1 MGETT
6 VKIKCTDQKLEAIEA
21 PIIASG
27 GFNENKVHFEFCPL
41 WDGFTKTATFYVK
54 KNEVYTAAV
63 DSNGTCIV
71 PHEVTEN
78 PGNMFFGVFGVK
90 DDGTT
95 RTSEVIKYKIV
106 QGAITED
113 AKPSDPTPDIYEQ
126 ILAKMATLDTHGH
139 TIADVDGLQVELD
152 GKSENGAEE
161 TDSSVA
167 YVKSVPSNAANYAKV
182 NKIGG
187 VTRKCTNLFAYNTF
201 VANGYTTRFNVKPG
215 EVLYCAEVID
225 FPMQWGVY
233 DVNGALIGT
242 FYDLGFTNSSPLTV
256 PSNASYVEVKAYGG
270 QQGTYTQEGVCVG
283 IPNADSEHILLLN
296 DECYGVI
303 HKGDIVKIGAGYYT
317 VIEDAPAGDAE
328 IEIRISPA
336 LADPDINGEAY
347 LATANEVQAAMQKY
361 ASLYIGYEPYSGGL
375 RSAPVTEVESVGVN
389 LFKAEFGGEGYTLSG
404 YGDALEAVDA
414 NTISYIPKNGQG
426 ADYIRF
432 AQKYTSGVYTLSN
445 KGKAPRQMFWLYDA
459 FGNNISAQYQF
470 SFGATYNAY
479 YEGFFSEVDKLV
491 ITVPDGVSFWRYGVF
506 FQVDN
511 NNKVTISEIQVSK
524 GENTPYRPYTHNTI
538 LIPEAV
544 QSLDGYGEG
553 VNESVYNYIDLDAK
567 QFVKRVGVVDL
578 GTLNWTKYQDDG
590 IYYAPLAGGI
600 FYGDN
605 RVGNALCAKYNT
617 TNNAM
622 VNDGVLAFGGTFI
635 GGGICPVV
643 IHDRSYAGSA
653 AGVFKTAMSGVMLHY
668 ELATPEIID
677 ISIGDTLPVEAGG
690 TVTMVNEYGYDV
702 PSSITFYTNA
712 NDSYLGAK
720 GFVGNLI
727 GTAARAECDSD
738 GNSIPE
744 TYATK
749 KELKAHTHS
758 FNDLADKPEITT
770 YTLSKDGNLVILKGS
785 DGSASSVVDATET
798 GSAGGT
804 TFTLVKRGN
813 KISLEGSDG
822 SYSEVEDDN
831 TTYTKEQL
839 GLGNVDNTA
848 DANKHVAFSKYL
860 DINNMSNQDLNTI
873 TISGYYKGYT
883 GMTNA
888 PVQDI
893 AVLEVLAY
901 SPDWI
906 IQRFTPIKSGKVVTY
921 ERRRHSGNTWSEW
934 KRNIDSDNIDSQ
946 SVESATKAT
955 QDGNGNNIAE
965 TYATKGEVI
974 GGTVV
979 DITSSVSV
987 SGSMGENRI
996 AKAVDTGSSVM
1007 ILFDGEQE
1015 FMDISLTVPSNL
1027 QSKLV
1032 VSAALDGASLPLSTE
1047 GMIGAELGSFY
1058 STFCGNGTSLE
1069 IKYM

>member
-54 KNEVYTAAV
+54 KNEVYTSAV

-78 PGNMFFGVFGVK
+78 PSNMFFGVFGVK

-126 ILAKMATLDTHGH
+126 ILAKMAALDTHGH
-139 TIADVDGLQVELD
+139 TIADVNGLQVELD
-152 GKSENGAEE
+152 GKSENGTEE

-167 YVKSVPSNAANYAKV
+167 YVKSVPANAANYAKV

-187 VTRKCTNLFAYNTF
+187 LTRKCTNLFAYNTF
-201 VANGYTTRFNVKPG
+201 VTNGYTTRFNVKPG
-215 EVLYCAEVID
+215 EVLYCAETID

-233 DVNGALIGT
+233 DVNGTLIGT

-256 PSNASYVEVKAYGG
+256 PSNASYIEVKAYGG

-283 IPNADSEHILLLN
+283 IPIGDSEHILLLN

-347 LATANEVQAAMQKY
+347 LATINEVQTAMQKY

-375 RSAPVTEVESVGVN
+375 RSVPVTEVESVGVN
-389 LFKAEFGGEGYTLSG
+389 LCDLDSATFWDCGREGGTIRSNINGAYYSALRFYTKSDWILSMRGKPITFSVKETKGKSISIVIYGTRADGSTYQEGTMSSRSLTMVVADDFLTV
-404 YGDALEAVDA
+404 DALEL
-414 NTISYIPKNGQG
+414 
-426 ADYIRF
+426 RF
-432 AQKYTSGVYTLSN
+432 NRLSSPHNDTTSVFEEL
-445 KGKAPRQMFWLYDA
+445 ML
-459 FGNNISAQYQF
+459 
-470 SFGATYNAY
+470 
-479 YEGFFSEVDKLV
+479 YEGSTAL
-491 ITVPDGVSFWRYGVF
+491 
-506 FQVDN
+506 
-511 NNKVTISEIQVSK
+511 
-524 GENTPYRPYTHNTI
+524 PYRPYQRHT
-538 LIPEAV
+538 LPIPESV
-544 QSLDGYGEG
+544 QALDGYGWGINDE
-553 VNESVYNYIDLDAK
+553 VYNYIDFEK
-567 QFVKRVGVVDL
+567 NQFVKRVGKKVLD
-578 GTLNWTKYQDDG
+578 GTEAYHDTG
-590 IYYAPLAGGI
+590 IYVYTPI
-600 FYGDN
+600 FAECKPNGKMLCDRYGEAAETMIDKT
-605 RVGNALCAKYNT
+605 C
-617 TNNAM
+617 
-622 VNDGVLAFGGTFI
+622 FI
-635 GGGICPVV
+635 GGAGIAFR
-643 IHDRSYAGSA
+643 DDTYNSA
-653 AGVFKTAMSGVMLHY
+653 PEFKTYATEQYASGTPITFYY
-668 ELATPEIID
+668 ELATPEITA

-690 TVTMVNEYGYDV
+690 TVTMVNEHGYDV
-702 PSSITFYTNA
+702 PNSITFFTNA

-720 GFVGNLI
+720 GFVGNLL

-738 GNSIPE
+738 GNNIPE
-744 TYATK
+744 TYASK
-749 KELKAHTHS
+749 EELKEHTHS

-770 YTLSKDGNLVILKGS
+770 YTLSKDGNLIILKGS

-831 TTYTKEQL
+831 TTYTKDLL

-848 DANKHVAFSKYL
+848 DKNKNVNHAVSSDTATCASAIGQDGNTSAPMRFNWSGQDGTPPWVWGGTDASNIYVYNPAKFSVNYA
-860 DINNMSNQDLNTI
+860 
-873 TISGYYKGYT
+873 
-883 GMTNA
+883 TNA
-888 PVQDI
+888 GS
-893 AVLEVLAY
+893 A
-901 SPDWI
+901 S
-906 IQRFTPIKSGKVVTY
+906 T
-921 ERRRHSGNTWSEW
+921 
-934 KRNIDSDNIDSQ
+934 
-946 SVESATKAT
+946 ATKAT
-955 QDGNGNNIAE
+955 QDGNGNNIAD
-965 TYATKGEVI
+965 TYATKGEII

-979 DITSSVSV
+979 DITSAVSV
-987 SGSMGENRI
+987 SGSNGDNPI
-996 AKAVDTGSSVM
+996 TKAVDTGSSVL
-1007 ILFDGEQE
+1007 ILFEVYGGDQE
-1015 FMDISLTVPSNL
+1015 FADLNFTFPSYL
-1027 QSKLV
+1027 DSKLV
-1032 VSAALDGASLPLSTE
+1032 VNAILYGTNGTE
-1047 GMIGAELGSFY
+1047 NLTANDNTFGMELGSFW
-1058 STFCGNGTSLE
+1058 SGFCGYGSSLE
-1069 IKYM
+1069 IKYV